1 MVGSINN
8 GFQQQPPIA
17 NTFRPGE
24 QQQSGLSKNI
34 PQDTVAKSNDA
45 PNPNLS
51 VNLTPPDK
59 TDEINSKLALSRDVA
74 RASPSNLGSSSNRG
88 TVLDISV

>member
-24 QQQSGLSKNI
+24 SGTSKNVAR
-34 PQDTVAKSNDA
+34 DTLTKTNDA
-45 PNPNLS
+45 PNPNLNIN
-51 VNLTPPDK
+51 VTPADK
-59 TDEINSKLALSRDVA
+59 TEEINAKVALSRDTA
-74 RASPSNLGSSSNRG
+74 RPNPDNIGSSVNRG
-88 TVLDISV
+88 NVLDISV

>member
-1 MVGSINN
+1 MVGPINN

-24 QQQSGLSKNI
+24 QQSGLSKNVA
-34 PQDTVAKSNDA
+34 QDTVTKSNDA
-45 PNPNLS
+45 PNPNLN

-59 TDEINSKLALSRDVA
+59 TDEINSKLALSRDAA
-74 RASPSNLGSSSNRG
+74 RESPNNLGNSSNRG